1 MSNLKTA
8 LQGIKDAV
16 VDLAT
21 LEVATYTGDLSAT
34 ATDAAKWT
42 SFTTAIKGDDLTVGG
57 TFQLR
62 LYTYISA
69 DGDARL
75 YRSSDEPSAALV
87 AAHESAVKA
96 GIETRASI
104 VALFK
109 DVIGWGD

>member
-1 MSNLKTA
+1 MSKLKSA
-8 LQGIKDAV
+8 LEGIKDAV
-16 VDLAT
+16 VDLST
-21 LEVATYTGDLSAT
+21 LEVSTYTGDLSAT
-34 ATDAAKWT
+34 AADNAKWK
-42 SFTTAIKGDDLTVGG
+42 SFASAIKGDDQTVGG

-62 LYTYISA
+62 LYTFISP

-109 DVIGWGD
+109 DLIGWGD